1 MPQAKRGPNSRFA
14 GSPDVKRHHH
24 PIAGFLHLLKELTPW
39 VIAFGAIGYI
49 TIHKDHNELEAFCST
64 AGIVPDRFLCTDI
77 RGCSETSYWNSVASV
92 SMNAQVRAQCGP
104 VTNEVTM
111 TIPYETYAPSE
122 ETIEEIRAE
131 IGDIK
136 AWQRDRVIQQAVAE
150 MGGPD

>member
-1 MPQAKRGPNSRFA
+1 MAKQPSARYA
-14 GSPDVKRHHH
+14 GKSDVKRHHH
-24 PIAGFLHLLKELTPW
+24 WTASAAHLIMVLFPWLTIALL
-39 VIAFGAIGYI
+39 AGYI
-49 TIHKDHNELEAFCST
+49 TIHKDRNELEAFCST

-136 AWQRDRVIQQAVAE
+136 AWQRDRVIKDAVAE
-150 MGGPD
+150 MAQGGPD

>member
-1 MPQAKRGPNSRFA
+1 MARRPSGKYA

-24 PIAGFLHLLKELTPW
+24 WLAGLAHLIMVLSPW
-39 VIAFGAIGYI
+39 AVAFSALAYI
-49 TIHKDHNELEAFCST
+49 TFHKDRNELEAFCST

-92 SMNAQVRAQCGP
+92 SMNAQIRAQCGP

-122 ETIEEIRAE
+122 ETIAEIKAE
-131 IGDIK
+131 IGDIQ
-136 AWQRDRVIQQAVAE
+136 AWQRDRVIRDAVSE

>member
-1 MPQAKRGPNSRFA
+1 MPQAKRGPNSRYA
-14 GSPDVKRHHH
+14 GTPEVKRHHH
-24 PIAGFLHLLKELTPW
+24 PFAAAAHLLMVLFPWLT
-39 VIAFGAIGYI
+39 IAALMTYI
-49 TIHKDHNELEAFCST
+49 TIHKDRNELEAFCST

-122 ETIEEIRAE
+122 ETIAEIKAE
-131 IGDIK
+131 IGDIQ
-136 AWQRDRVIQQAVAE
+136 AWQRDRVIQQAVQE
-150 MGGPD
+150 MGGPE

>member
-1 MPQAKRGPNSRFA
+1 MPQAKRGPSSRYS

-24 PIAGFLHLLKELTPW
+24 WTASVAHLVMVLSPW
-39 VIAFGAIGYI
+39 AVAFGALAYI
-49 TIHKDHNELEAFCST
+49 TFHEDRNELEAFCST

-77 RGCSETSYWNSVASV
+77 RKCGDVPYWSSTAAI

-104 VTNEVTM
+104 VSNEVTM
-111 TIPYETYAPSE
+111 TIPYETYSPSE
-122 ETIEEIRAE
+122 ETIAEIRAE

-136 AWQRDRVIQQAVAE
+136 SWQRDRVIQNAVAE

>member
-1 MPQAKRGPNSRFA
+1 MTKRPSARYAGDPN
-14 GSPDVKRHHH
+14 VKRHHH
-24 PIAGFLHLLKELTPW
+24 PFAAAAHLLMVIFPWLT
-39 VIAFGAIGYI
+39 IAALMTYI
-49 TIHKDHNELEAFCST
+49 TVHQDRNELDAFCST

-92 SMNAQVRAQCGP
+92 SMNNQIRAQCGP

-122 ETIEEIRAE
+122 ETIAEIKAE
-131 IGDIK
+131 IGDIQ
-136 AWQRDRVIQQAVAE
+136 AWQRDRVIRDAVSE

>member
-1 MPQAKRGPNSRFA
+1 MARGPNAKYA
-14 GSPDVKRHHH
+14 GSPQVKRHHH
-24 PIAGFLHLLKELTPW
+24 PFAAAAHLLMVLFPW
-39 VIAFGAIGYI
+39 VTIAALMTYI
-49 TIHKDHNELEAFCST
+49 TVHKDRNELEAFCAT

-77 RGCSETSYWNSVASV
+77 RKCGDVPYWSSTAAI
-92 SMNAQVRAQCGP
+92 SMNNQVRAQCGP

-136 AWQRDRVIQQAVAE
+136 AWQRDKVIQQAVAE